1 MGVVHTKPNENIKIK
16 GAAGEIPP
24 PTKIMSNKKPTK
36 NIKTLSADLPNA
48 SKTISKISSKKAE
61 SKNSPIDVQ
70 RPDEPVTDDVLLNQN
85 EALPTTNVHQQITGF
100 SKSNNLLCLE
110 IKEIL
115 DEMHLTSDEKTMV
128 DSYLAKVELDPY
140 IMHIIPKCGDKTCL
154 FKNLNCPFIA
164 MNKQPFGKP
173 CPLAMGLA
181 MNLRDQWLEAIS
193 SRLTPQDNNNKD
205 EYNSVRYDI
214 VIYRL
219 IVSLIETDLYDIMMD
234 NEMSTNG
241 LVDPEASCVVLRSG
255 EITYIPGESASSIIH
270 EKIQSRRD
278 TILRQLLLTPEISA
292 KYKLI
297 NKNVD
302 SSDEDIDELK
312 DRVNQRNKQII
323 EEKTNMEKAKNKYG
337 TDGEYVTIYERVN
350 TNDNSIK
357 DENSSE

>member
-1 MGVVHTKPNENIKIK
+1 
-16 GAAGEIPP
+16 
-24 PTKIMSNKKPTK
+24 MSNKKPTK

-205 EYNSVRYDI
+205 EYNSVYIFLTLDEKEHKRRLELRGEKTDIFDNDSLKVENSKKVSKLKRVEGYDFW
-214 VIYRL
+214 RKEL
-219 IVSLIETDLYDIMMD
+219 EKT
-234 NEMSTNG
+234 
-241 LVDPEASCVVLRSG
+241 
-255 EITYIPGESASSIIH
+255 SS
-270 EKIQSRRD
+270 KCLS
-278 TILRQLLLTPEISA
+278 
-292 KYKLI
+292 YKL
-297 NKNVD
+297 
-302 SSDEDIDELK
+302 
-312 DRVNQRNKQII
+312 
-323 EEKTNMEKAKNKYG
+323 
-337 TDGEYVTIYERVN
+337 
-350 TNDNSIK
+350 
-357 DENSSE
+357 